1 MPGRLMPGRL
11 MPGRLT
17 PGRLAAAGALAAG
30 TVLVGAV
37 GLAATSVPAGAV
49 TSATAVI
56 TVPGTDTPIHG
67 GASTTPFS
75 VVIPA
80 SAACPGDTEHDG
92 YHVFTYLVPKG
103 VSPTSVSFRTG
114 QPSRYLGFFS
124 YGSYVGAINTAVSS
138 GQVVSLPPSFSWT
151 RLPADELFAGGARSA
166 TWEGGIA
173 CADIHGAVTTTW
185 NAEFVFT
192 ASTSDPH
199 GFTWRVVQSATVP
212 GRSTLSVGVI
222 LIILAVVFGVIAVVL
237 SLRSRSAR
245 GAGGPSSP
253 SGPGDAPPGPA
264 PSGVEGRGPEHDP
277 VDRSPHQT
285 PTPAGR

>member
-11 MPGRLT
+11 MPGRL
-17 PGRLAAAGALAAG
+17 AAAGAVVAG

-37 GLAATSVPAGAV
+37 GLAATPVPAGAV
-49 TSATAVI
+49 TTSAAVI
-56 TVPGTDTPIHG
+56 TVPGTDTPSHG

-75 VVIPA
+75 VSIPA

-124 YGSYVGAINTAVSS
+124 YGSYVGAINTAVST

-151 RLPADELFAGGARSA
+151 RLPADELFAGGVRSA

-173 CADIHGAVTTTW
+173 CANVHGAVTTTW

-192 ASTSDPH
+192 ASTTDPH
-199 GFTWRVVQSATVP
+199 GFTWRVHQSATVP
-212 GRSTLSVGVI
+212 GRTTLSVGVI
-222 LIILAVVFGVIAVVL
+222 LIILAVVFGLVAVVL
-237 SLRSRSAR
+237 SWRSRSGR
-245 GAGGPSSP
+245 GAGGPPTP
-253 SGPGDAPPGPA
+253 SVSGDAPPGPTSPGA
-264 PSGVEGRGPEHDP
+264 EGPATEPDPLAAGPT
-277 VDRSPHQT
+277 RTTSS
-285 PTPAGR
+285 ASR